1 MMPAIFK
8 TFRFRLFLSYLAL
21 SAAISA
27 AAFFLV
33 YQRIERAEISTLKL
47 KLSEEAALVS
57 AQLSAPDL
65 ASPGINALAH
75 SLGPKL
81 GSRLTI
87 IGADGLVLADS
98 ELDAAGVKAME
109 NHLQRPEVS
118 GALGGASSY
127 DLRRSATLGKA
138 MLYAAYPVNFSG
150 RTGAV
155 VRLAI
160 PVTQLDAMR
169 ALLKKALGAA
179 LALALVLSFFLSLAV
194 SAGFSRP
201 FDKIVYG
208 SKKFA
213 SGDFSYRI
221 QKDFHGEMGK
231 LAETL
236 NSMAASVEEN
246 LRRVEMQAQ
255 QLSAAFANMAEG
267 VLVTDPSARVSALN
281 PAMERLFSVE
291 AAGSVS
297 RPLLE
302 VIPNAGLSKMCARA
316 ISGGKP
322 VAEEMELTVPV
333 RGIFSVNASPIFMGG
348 KVSGCLMV
356 VHDVTE
362 VRRLELKRRDF
373 VANVSHE
380 LKTPLTAIS
389 GYVETLMEGAIDD
402 RANAIKFLGVI
413 QAQSKRLD
421 NIVSDLLKLS
431 SLESY
436 AVEVNKS
443 EVALKALADSLIS
456 GLASVFKAK
465 NAVVTNTMPSG
476 LFVKADPEK
485 LGQVFVNLLDNAVK
499 FSTGNAKVEVSAVE
513 LPESVKITV
522 KDNGIGIPQEH
533 LPRVF
538 ERFYRADKARSREM
552 GGTGLGLSI
561 VKHVI
566 DLHGGAIGVESVEGS
581 GSTFWF
587 TLPK

>member
-1 MMPAIFK
+1 MPIFK
-8 TFRFRLFLSYLAL
+8 TFRFRLFLSYLVL
-21 SAAISA
+21 SAAVLG

-33 YQRIERAEISTLKL
+33 YQRIERAELSTLKL
-47 KLSEEAALVS
+47 KLSEEASLVS
-57 AQLSAPDL
+57 AQLRSADL
-65 ASPGINALAH
+65 ASPDINALAR
-75 SLGPKL
+75 SLGMKV

-87 IGADGLVLADS
+87 IGADGRVLADS

-109 NHLQRPEVS
+109 NHLERPEVA
-118 GALGGASSY
+118 GALEGSASY
-127 DLRRSATLGKA
+127 DLRHSATLGKA
-138 MLYAAYPVNFSG
+138 MLYAAYPASFSG

-160 PVTQLDAMR
+160 PATQLETMR
-169 ALLKKALGAA
+169 SLLRKALGAA
-179 LALALVLSFFLSLAV
+179 LALALLLSFFLSLAV

-201 FDKIVYG
+201 FDKIVYA

-246 LRRVEMQAQ
+246 LRRVELQAQ

-267 VLVTDPSARVSALN
+267 VLVTGPDARITALN
-281 PAMERLFSVE
+281 PAMERLFSVK
-291 AAGSVS
+291 AAGSLS
-297 RPLLE
+297 KPLLE
-302 VIPNAGLSKMCARA
+302 VIPNAGLSEICSRA

-322 VAEEMELTVPV
+322 VAEEMELSVPV
-333 RGIFSVNASPIFMGG
+333 RGIFGINASPIFTAGE
-348 KVSGCLMV
+348 VSGCLMV
-356 VHDVTE
+356 VHDITG
-362 VRRLELKRRDF
+362 VRRLEAKRRDF

-380 LKTPLTAIS
+380 LKTPLTAIR

-402 RANAIKFLGVI
+402 KAHAIEFLGVI
-413 QAQSKRLD
+413 HAQSKRLD

-436 AVEVNKS
+436 SVEVNKG
-443 EVALKALADSLIS
+443 EVGLKELADSLIA
-456 GLASVFKAK
+456 GLDSVFKSK
-465 NAVVTNTMPSG
+465 KAVVLNTIPAG
-476 LFVKADPEK
+476 LTVKADPEK

-499 FSTGNAKVEVSAVE
+499 FSPEKAQVVVSAFE
-513 LPESVKITV
+513 LPESVKVMV
-522 KDNGIGIPQEH
+522 KDSGIGIPQEH
-533 LPRVF
+533 LSRVF

-566 DLHGGAIGVESVEGS
+566 DLHGGAIGVESAEGL

-587 TLPK
+587 TIPK

>member
-1 MMPAIFK
+1 MPDIFK

-21 SAAISA
+21 SAAVLG

-33 YQRIERAEISTLKL
+33 YQRIERAELSSLKL
-47 KLSEEAALVS
+47 KLSDEAALVS
-57 AQLSAPDL
+57 TQLRSRDL
-65 ASPGINALAH
+65 ASPGINELAR
-75 SLGPKL
+75 SVGAKVR
-81 GSRLTI
+81 SRLTI
-87 IGADGLVLADS
+87 ISADGRVLADS
-98 ELDAAGVKAME
+98 ELDAPGVKAME
-109 NHLQRPEVS
+109 NHLERPEIA
-118 GALGGASSY
+118 GALGGSASY
-127 DLRRSATLGKA
+127 DLRHSATLGKV

-150 RTGAV
+150 RVGAV

-160 PVTQLDAMR
+160 PATQLATMR
-169 ALLKKALGAA
+169 SLLRKALSAA
-179 LALALVLSFFLSLAV
+179 LALALLLSFFLSLAV

-213 SGDFSYRI
+213 AGDFSYRI

-246 LRRVEMQAQ
+246 LRRLELQSQ

-267 VLVTDPSARVSALN
+267 VLMTGPDARLTALN
-281 PAMERLFSVE
+281 PAMERIFSVK
-291 AAGSVS
+291 AAAAVS

-302 VIPNAGLSKMCARA
+302 IIPNAGLSGICDRA
-316 ISGGKP
+316 ISGRKP
-322 VAEEMELTVPV
+322 VSDEMELSTPV
-333 RGIFSVNASPIFMGG
+333 RGIFLVNASPLFSGG
-348 KVSGCLMV
+348 AVSGCLMV
-356 VHDVTE
+356 VHDITE
-362 VRRLELKRRDF
+362 VRRLEAKRRDF

-402 RANAIKFLGVI
+402 RKHAMEFLGVI
-413 QAQSKRLD
+413 HAQSRRLD

-436 AVEVNKS
+436 AVEVKKE
-443 EVALKALADSLIS
+443 EVGLKALADSLIS
-456 GLASVFKAK
+456 GLAAVFNSKKA
-465 NAVVTNTMPSG
+465 AVSNEIPAG
-476 LFVKADPEK
+476 LVVGADPEK
-485 LGQVFVNLLDNAVK
+485 LGQVFINLLDNAVK
-499 FSTGNAKVEVSAVE
+499 FSVENARVELSAVE
-513 LPESVKITV
+513 LPGSVKVMV

-533 LPRVF
+533 LSRVF

-566 DLHGGAIGVESVEGS
+566 DLHGGSVGVESAEGR

-587 TLPK
+587 TIPK

>member
-1 MMPAIFK
+1 MPLFK
-8 TFRFRLFLSYLAL
+8 TFKFRLFLSYLAL
-21 SAAISA
+21 SAAVLG

-33 YQRIERAEISTLKL
+33 YQRIERAELSTLKL
-47 KLSEEAALVS
+47 KLSEEASLVS
-57 AQLSAPDL
+57 AQLRSADL
-65 ASPGINALAH
+65 ASPGLNRLAQ
-75 SLGPKL
+75 SLGAKV

-98 ELDAAGVKAME
+98 ELDETGVKAME
-109 NHLQRPEVS
+109 NHLERPEVA
-118 GALGGASSY
+118 GALGGATSY

-155 VRLAI
+155 VRLAV
-160 PVTQLDAMR
+160 PATQLETMR
-169 ALLKKALGAA
+169 SLLKKALAAA
-179 LALALVLSFFLSLAV
+179 LALALLLSFFLSLAV

-201 FDKIVYG
+201 FDKIVYA

-213 SGDFSYRI
+213 SGEFSYRI

-246 LRRVEMQAQ
+246 LRRVETQAQ

-267 VLVTDPSARVSALN
+267 VLVAGPDAVVTALN
-281 PAMERLFSVE
+281 PAMERLFNVK
-291 AAGSVS
+291 AAGSLP

-302 VIPNAGLSKMCARA
+302 LIPNAGLSGLCSRA
-316 ISGGKP
+316 VSGGRP
-322 VAEEMELTVPV
+322 VAEEMELSVPV
-333 RGIFSVNASPIFMGG
+333 RGIFSVNASPIFTGG

-356 VHDVTE
+356 VHDITE
-362 VRRLELKRRDF
+362 LRRLEAKRRDF

-389 GYVETLMEGAIDD
+389 GYVETLLGGAIDD
-402 RANAIKFLGVI
+402 RAHALEFLGVI
-413 QAQSKRLD
+413 HAQSKRLD

-436 AVEVNKS
+436 AVEVRK
-443 EVALKALADSLIS
+443 ERVALKDLADSLIA
-456 GLASVFKAK
+456 GLDSVFKARR
-465 NAVVTNTMPSG
+465 AVVSNTIPAG
-476 LFVKADPEK
+476 LAVRADPEK

-499 FSTGNAKVEVSAVE
+499 FSPENAKVEVSAAE
-513 LPESVKITV
+513 LPESVKVTV
-522 KDNGIGIPQEH
+522 KDGGIGIPQEH
-533 LPRVF
+533 LGRVF

-561 VKHVI
+561 VRHVVE
-566 DLHGGAIGVESVEGS
+566 LHGGSVGVESAEGR
-581 GSTFWF
+581 GSEFWF
-587 TLPK
+587 ILPK

>member
-21 SAAISA
+21 SAAVLG

-33 YQRIERAEISTLKL
+33 YQRIDRAELSTLKL
-47 KLSEEAALVS
+47 KLSDEAALVS
-57 AQLSAPDL
+57 AQLSSADL
-65 ASPGINALAH
+65 ASAGINQLAH
-75 SLGPKL
+75 SLGEKVA
-81 GSRLTI
+81 SRLTI
-87 IGADGLVLADS
+87 INADGLVLADS

-109 NHLQRPEVS
+109 NHRERPEVA
-118 GALGGASSY
+118 GALGGAASY

-138 MLYAAYPVNFSG
+138 MLYAAYPVSFSG
-150 RTGAV
+150 RPSAV

-160 PVTQLDAMR
+160 PAAQLDTMNS
-169 ALLKKALGAA
+169 LLRKALAAA
-179 LALALVLSFFLSLAV
+179 LALALLLSFFVSLAV
-194 SAGFSRP
+194 SAGFSKP

-236 NSMAASVEEN
+236 NSMAASVEGN
-246 LRRVEMQAQ
+246 LLRVEIQAQ

-267 VLVTDPSARVSALN
+267 VMVTGLDARIKALN
-281 PAMERLFSVE
+281 PAMERLFSVK
-291 AAGSVS
+291 AAGSIS
-297 RPLLE
+297 KPLLE
-302 VIPNAGLSKMCARA
+302 VIPNAGLSGICARA

-322 VAEEMELTVPV
+322 VAEEMELSVPV
-333 RGIFSVNASPIFMGG
+333 RGIFSVNASPMFTGG
-348 KVSGCLMV
+348 EVSGCLMV
-356 VHDVTE
+356 VHDITE
-362 VRRLELKRRDF
+362 VRRLEGKRRDF

-380 LKTPLTAIS
+380 LKTPLTAIR
-389 GYVETLMEGAIDD
+389 GYVETLLEGAIDD
-402 RANAIKFLGVI
+402 KAHAVEFLNVI
-413 QAQSKRLD
+413 HTQSRRLD

-436 AVEVNKS
+436 AVEVHKS
-443 EVALKALADSLIS
+443 EVGLKDLADSLIS

-465 NAVVTNTMPSG
+465 KAAVVNKIPPG
-476 LFVKADPEK
+476 LTVKADPEK

-499 FSTGNAKVEVSAVE
+499 FSAENAKVEVSAAE
-513 LPESVKITV
+513 LPDSVKITV
-522 KDNGIGIPQEH
+522 SDSGIGIPQEH

-566 DLHGGAIGVESVEGS
+566 DLHGGAVGVESAEGR
-581 GSTFWF
+581 GSSFWF

>member
-1 MMPAIFK
+1 MPIFK

-21 SAAISA
+21 SAAVLG

-33 YQRIERAEISTLKL
+33 YQRIERAELSTLKL

-57 AQLSAPDL
+57 AQLRSADL
-65 ASPGINALAH
+65 ASPGINSLAR
-75 SLGPKL
+75 SLGIKV
-81 GSRLTI
+81 GSRVTI
-87 IGADGLVLADS
+87 IGADGRVLADS

-109 NHLQRPEVS
+109 NHLERPEVT
-118 GALGGASSY
+118 GALEGSASY

-138 MLYAAYPVNFSG
+138 MLYAAYPVTFSG
-150 RTGAV
+150 RAGAV

-160 PVTQLDAMR
+160 PATQLDTMR
-169 ALLKKALGAA
+169 SLLRKVLAAA
-179 LALALVLSFFLSLAV
+179 LALALLLSFFLSLAV

-201 FDKIVYG
+201 FDKIVYA

-213 SGDFSYRI
+213 AGEFSYRI
-221 QKDFHGEMGK
+221 QKNFHGEMGK

-236 NSMAASVEEN
+236 NSMAASAEEN
-246 LRRVEMQAQ
+246 LRRVELQAQ

-267 VLVTDPSARVSALN
+267 VLVTGPDSRITALN
-281 PAMERLFSVE
+281 PAMERLFSVK
-291 AAGSVS
+291 AAGALSK
-297 RPLLE
+297 PLLE
-302 VIPNAGLSKMCARA
+302 VIPNAGLSEICSRA
-316 ISGGKP
+316 LSGGKP
-322 VAEEMELTVPV
+322 VAEEMELSVPV
-333 RGIFSVNASPIFMGG
+333 RGIFGVNASPIFTGDE
-348 KVSGCLMV
+348 VSGCLMV
-356 VHDVTE
+356 VHDITE
-362 VRRLELKRRDF
+362 VRRLEAKRRDF

-402 RANAIKFLGVI
+402 KKHALEFLGVI
-413 QAQSKRLD
+413 HAQSKRLD

-436 AVEVNKS
+436 SVEVNKG
-443 EVALKALADSLIS
+443 EVGLKELADSLIA
-456 GLASVFKAK
+456 GLDSVFKSKKAI
-465 NAVVTNTMPSG
+465 VLNTIPAG
-476 LFVKADPEK
+476 LTVKADPEK

-499 FSTGNAKVEVSAVE
+499 FSPEKAQVVVSAIE
-513 LPESVKITV
+513 LSESVKVTV
-522 KDNGIGIPQEH
+522 KDSGIGIPQEH

-566 DLHGGAIGVESVEGS
+566 DLHGGSVGVESAEGR
-581 GSTFWF
+581 GSEFWF

>member
-1 MMPAIFK
+1 MPIFK

-21 SAAISA
+21 SAAVLG

-33 YQRIERAEISTLKL
+33 YQRIERAELSTLKL

-57 AQLSAPDL
+57 AQLRSADL
-65 ASPGINALAH
+65 ASPGINSLAR
-75 SLGPKL
+75 SLGIKV
-81 GSRLTI
+81 GSRVTI
-87 IGADGLVLADS
+87 IGADGRVLADS

-109 NHLQRPEVS
+109 NHLERPEVT
-118 GALGGASSY
+118 GALEGSASY

-138 MLYAAYPVNFSG
+138 MLYAAYPVTFSG
-150 RTGAV
+150 RAGAV

-160 PVTQLDAMR
+160 PATQLDTMR
-169 ALLKKALGAA
+169 SLLRKVLAAA
-179 LALALVLSFFLSLAV
+179 LALALLLSFFLSLAV

-201 FDKIVYG
+201 FDKIVYA

-213 SGDFSYRI
+213 AGDFSYRI

-236 NSMAASVEEN
+236 NSMAASAEEN
-246 LRRVEMQAQ
+246 LRRVELQAQ

-267 VLVTDPSARVSALN
+267 VLVTGPDAKITALN
-281 PAMERLFSVE
+281 PAMERLFSVK
-291 AAGSVS
+291 AAGALSK
-297 RPLLE
+297 PLLE
-302 VIPNAGLSKMCARA
+302 VIPNAGLSEIFSRA
-316 ISGGKP
+316 LSGGKP
-322 VAEEMELTVPV
+322 VTEEMELSVPV
-333 RGIFSVNASPIFMGG
+333 RGIFGVNASPIFTAGE
-348 KVSGCLMV
+348 VSGCLMV
-356 VHDVTE
+356 VHDITE
-362 VRRLELKRRDF
+362 IRRLEGKRRDF

-380 LKTPLTAIS
+380 LKTPLTAIR
-389 GYVETLMEGAIDD
+389 GYVETLMEGALDD
-402 RANAIKFLGVI
+402 KKHALEFLGVI
-413 QAQSKRLD
+413 HAQSKRLD

-443 EVALKALADSLIS
+443 EVRLKDLGDSLIAGLDS
-456 GLASVFKAK
+456 VFRAKKASVSNTIPAGLA
-465 NAVVTNTMPSG
+465 
-476 LFVKADPEK
+476 VKADPEK

-499 FSTGNAKVEVSAVE
+499 FSTENAKVEISAVE
-513 LPESVKITV
+513 LPERVKVTV
-522 KDNGIGIPQEH
+522 KDSGIGIPQEH

-566 DLHGGAIGVESVEGS
+566 DLHGGSVGVESAEGR
-581 GSTFWF
+581 GSEFWF

>member
-1 MMPAIFK
+1 MPIFK

-21 SAAISA
+21 SAAVLG

-33 YQRIERAEISTLKL
+33 YQRIERAELSTLKL

-57 AQLSAPDL
+57 AQLRSADL
-65 ASPGINALAH
+65 ASPGINSLAR
-75 SLGPKL
+75 SLGIKV
-81 GSRLTI
+81 GSRVTI
-87 IGADGLVLADS
+87 IGADGRVLADS

-109 NHLQRPEVS
+109 NHLERPEVT
-118 GALGGASSY
+118 GALEGSASY

-138 MLYAAYPVNFSG
+138 MLYAAYPVTFSG
-150 RTGAV
+150 RAGAV

-160 PVTQLDAMR
+160 PATQLDTMR
-169 ALLKKALGAA
+169 SLLRKVLAAA
-179 LALALVLSFFLSLAV
+179 LALALLLSFFLSLAV

-201 FDKIVYG
+201 FDKIVYA

-213 SGDFSYRI
+213 AGEFSYRI
-221 QKDFHGEMGK
+221 QKNFHGEMGK

-236 NSMAASVEEN
+236 NSMAASAEEN
-246 LRRVEMQAQ
+246 LRRVELQAQ

-267 VLVTDPSARVSALN
+267 VLVTGPDSRITALN
-281 PAMERLFSVE
+281 PAMERLFSVK
-291 AAGSVS
+291 AAGALSK
-297 RPLLE
+297 PLLE
-302 VIPNAGLSKMCARA
+302 VIPNAGLSEICPRA
-316 ISGGKP
+316 LSGGKP
-322 VAEEMELTVPV
+322 VAEEMELSVPV
-333 RGIFSVNASPIFMGG
+333 RGIFGVNASPIFTGDE
-348 KVSGCLMV
+348 VSGCLMV
-356 VHDVTE
+356 VHDITE
-362 VRRLELKRRDF
+362 VRRLEAKRRDF

-389 GYVETLMEGAIDD
+389 GYVETLMEGAMDD
-402 RANAIKFLGVI
+402 KKHALEFLGVI
-413 QAQSKRLD
+413 HAQSKRLD

-443 EVALKALADSLIS
+443 EVLLKDLGDSLIA
-456 GLASVFKAK
+456 GLDSVFRAKKASVS
-465 NAVVTNTMPSG
+465 NTIPAG
-476 LFVKADPEK
+476 LTVKADPEK

-499 FSTGNAKVEVSAVE
+499 FSTENAKVEVSAVE
-513 LPESVKITV
+513 LPESVKVTV
-522 KDNGIGIPQEH
+522 KDSGIGIPQEH

-566 DLHGGAIGVESVEGS
+566 DLHGGSVGVESAEGR
-581 GSTFWF
+581 GSEFWF

>member
-1 MMPAIFK
+1 MPIFK

-21 SAAISA
+21 SAAVLG

-33 YQRIERAEISTLKL
+33 YQRIERAELSTLKL

-57 AQLSAPDL
+57 AQLRSTEL

-75 SLGPKL
+75 SLGAKV

-98 ELDAAGVKAME
+98 ELDRAGVKAME
-109 NHLQRPEVS
+109 NHLERPEVA
-118 GALGGASSY
+118 GALEGSASY
-127 DLRRSATLGKA
+127 DLRHSATLGKA

-150 RTGAV
+150 RARAV

-160 PVTQLDAMR
+160 PAAQLDTMR
-169 ALLKKALGAA
+169 SLLRKALAA
-179 LALALVLSFFLSLAV
+179 TLALALLLSFFLSLAV
-194 SAGFSRP
+194 STGFSRP

-213 SGDFSYRI
+213 AGDFSYRI
-221 QKDFHGEMGK
+221 RMDFHGEMGK

-236 NSMAASVEEN
+236 NSMAADVEEN

-267 VLVTDPSARVSALN
+267 VLVTGLDARITALN
-281 PAMERLFSVE
+281 PAMERLFSVK
-291 AAGSVS
+291 AAGSLS

-302 VIPNAGLSKMCARA
+302 VIPNAGLSEICALS

-322 VAEEMELTVPV
+322 VAREMELSVPV
-333 RGIFSVNASPIFMGG
+333 RGIFSVNASPMFTGG
-348 KVSGCLMV
+348 EVSGCLMV
-356 VHDVTE
+356 VHDITE
-362 VRRLELKRRDF
+362 VRRLEAKRRDF

-389 GYVETLMEGAIDD
+389 GYVETLLEGAIDD
-402 RANAIKFLGVI
+402 KPHAMEFLGVI
-413 QAQSKRLD
+413 HAQSKRLD

-436 AVEVNKS
+436 SVELNKG
-443 EVALKALADSLIS
+443 EVGLKDLADSLIA
-456 GLASVFKAK
+456 GLASVFKARK
-465 NAVVTNTMPSG
+465 AVVSNTIPAG
-476 LFVKADPEK
+476 LAVRADAEK

-499 FSTGNAKVEVSAVE
+499 FSPENAKVEVSAVD
-513 LPESVKITV
+513 LPDSVKVTV
-522 KDNGIGIPQEH
+522 KDGGIGIPQEH
-533 LPRVF
+533 LGRVF

-566 DLHGGAIGVESVEGS
+566 DLHGGSVGVESAEGS
-581 GSTFWF
+581 GSSFWF

>member
-1 MMPAIFK
+1 MPIFK
-8 TFRFRLFLSYLAL
+8 TFRSRLFLSYLAL
-21 SAAISA
+21 SAAVLG

-33 YQRIERAEISTLKL
+33 YQRIERAELSALRS
-47 KLSEEAALVS
+47 KLSDEAALVS
-57 AQLSAPDL
+57 AQLRSADL
-65 ASPGINALAH
+65 ASPGLNALAD
-75 SLGPKL
+75 SLGMKV

-87 IGADGLVLADS
+87 IGADGRVLADS
-98 ELDAAGVKAME
+98 ELDPAGVKAME
-109 NHLQRPEVS
+109 NHLERPEVA
-118 GALGGASSY
+118 GALAGSASY

-155 VRLAI
+155 VRLAV
-160 PVTQLDAMR
+160 PATQLDTMR
-169 ALLKKALGAA
+169 SLLKKALAAA
-179 LALALVLSFFLSLAV
+179 LALALLLSLFLGLAV

-201 FDKIVYG
+201 FDKIVYA

-246 LRRVEMQAQ
+246 LRRVEIQAQ

-267 VLVTDPSARVSALN
+267 VLVTGTDAKITALN
-281 PAMERLFSVE
+281 PAMERLFSVK
-291 AAGSVS
+291 AAVSVS
-297 RPLLE
+297 KPLLE
-302 VIPNAGLSKMCARA
+302 VIPNAGLSGMCARA

-322 VAEEMELTVPV
+322 VAEEMELSVPV

-348 KVSGCLMV
+348 EVSGCLMV
-356 VHDVTE
+356 VHDITE
-362 VRRLELKRRDF
+362 VRRLEGKRRDF

-380 LKTPLTAIS
+380 LKTPLTAIR
-389 GYVETLMEGAIDD
+389 GYVETLLEGAIDD
-402 RANAIKFLGVI
+402 KAHALEFLGVI
-413 QAQSKRLD
+413 HAQSKRLD

-436 AVEVNKS
+436 SVEVNKT
-443 EVALKALADSLIS
+443 EVGLKELADSLIA
-456 GLASVFKAK
+456 GLNSVFKAK
-465 NAVVTNTMPSG
+465 KAAVSNAIPAELVVS
-476 LFVKADPEK
+476 ADPEK

-499 FSTGNAKVEVSAVE
+499 FSQENAKVEVSAVE
-513 LPESVKITV
+513 LPDSVKVIV
-522 KDNGIGIPQEH
+522 KDNGIGIPPEH

-566 DLHGGAIGVESVEGS
+566 DLHGGSVGVESSEGR
-581 GSTFWF
+581 GSEFWF
-587 TLPK
+587 TLPDK